1 MQMENATRSP
11 SFILPFFQSQDQP
24 HKNGTACCAC
34 KWKMPQGLHLSF
46 FHSFKV
52 KINLTKNRIACC
64 TCKWKM
70 PLDPPSIMQGIL
82 SKSRSSVVRM
92 GQSNTVSVQLI
103 TKEMIPI
110 HFFCKSNFLQI
121 GWSVAKRAVWNN
133 TFCMKSETM
142 LKRLLPLV
150 KLCQNEIAAS

>member
-1 MQMENATRSP
+1 MWKLFSEIYFKFPVSSYWSWNFPHCTGSGINRGGVAYANGKCHKVSIPHSSILSKSRSTSQKNELHVVHANGKCHWTP
-11 SFILPFFQSQDQP
+11 STM
-24 HKNGTACCAC
+24 H
-34 KWKMPQGLHLSF
+34 
-46 FHSFKV
+46 
-52 KINLTKNRIACC
+52 
-64 TCKWKM
+64 
-70 PLDPPSIMQGIL
+70 GIL

-92 GQSNTVSVQLI
+92 GQSISVSVQLI

-110 HFFCKSNFLQI
+110 HFFCKSNFLQM

-150 KLCQNEIAAS
+150 KLC